1 MNRSSISRGKYGFF
15 EKKFVIFQLLG
26 LPETAIF
33 MVVRRLL
40 LHTYTGVSCF
50 FPSQAVFRFFTGQ
63 ISDFSFF
70 IPLFAPFLTSHC
82 VHAFL
87 SVYLQARKRGLSGPC
102 FRWISISCI
111 YSGGSPL
118 YLVFHFLI
126 LGIKVI
132 DLFLQRVV
140 APGRFRGGLRVLP
153 GLRIRQLRLQ
163 GGGVRLRL

>member
-1 MNRSSISRGKYGFF
+1 M
-15 EKKFVIFQLLG
+15 KKFHHFSTFRSPGNCHFYGCPEVIIAHLYGCIL
-26 LPETAIF
+26 
-33 MVVRRLL
+33 
-40 LHTYTGVSCF
+40 F